1 MRKLRLGLLTLAI
14 VGALGAVA
22 GVALLARPAHG
33 GDPTGP
39 PVSKDTRQILNDI
52 SAERIQATIHTLV
65 GFGTRHT
72 LSSQTDPNR
81 GIGAATNW
89 VYDQLQQ
96 AAAASDGRMTVE
108 KQTFIQPPGPRV
120 PQPTPITNVI
130 ATLHGTQSESAGR
143 IYLISGHLDSRV
155 TDVLNATSDAP
166 GAD

>member
-33 GDPTGP
+33 GDGQGP
-39 PVSKDTRQILNDI
+39 PVSPDTRQILNDI
-52 SAERIQATIHTLV
+52 SADRIQSTIHTLV

-72 LSSQTDPNR
+72 LSSQTDLNR

-96 AAAASDGRMTVE
+96 DAAASDGRMTVE
-108 KQTFIQPPGPRV
+108 KETFTQPPGPRI
-120 PQPTPITNVI
+120 PEPTQITNVI
-130 ATLHGTQSESAGR
+130 ATLHGTQPESQGR
-143 IYLISGHLDSRV
+143 MYVISGHLDSRV
-155 TDVLNATSDAP
+155 SNVLNGTSDAP
-166 GAD
+166 G